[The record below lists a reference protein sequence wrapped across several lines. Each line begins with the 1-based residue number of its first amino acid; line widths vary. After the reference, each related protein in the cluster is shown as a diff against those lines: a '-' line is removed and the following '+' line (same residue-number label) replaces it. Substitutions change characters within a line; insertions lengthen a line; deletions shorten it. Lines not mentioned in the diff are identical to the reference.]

1 MTVYQDY
8 KYIMQD
14 VGNIY
19 LGVSIKVAKYA
30 GEDKVDLIENEDIP
44 FKLKMIVEKHI
55 KPTVDADTT
64 LESHMYYLK
73 NEGFLYQILCQLK
86 IKIKFNYI
94 EQKTNLFGKKR
105 EYYKM
110 KTLKLEDFIKI
121 SSEEKEKQGVV
132 KTAAH
137 QGNDTHDQGDE
148 ANDHIV
154 DVMIDFD
161 LTDSHTFSLRF
172 LPRKPVGRTSRMMI
186 RMENSMASV

>member
-19 LGVSIKVAKYA
+19 LGAKFTYA
-30 GEDKVDLIENEDIP
+30 DLIENEDIP

-132 KTAAH
+132 IQEISMSKMA
-137 QGNDTHDQGDE
+137 
-148 ANDHIV
+148 
-154 DVMIDFD
+154 MM
-161 LTDSHTFSLRF
+161 TFNL
-172 LPRKPVGRTSRMMI
+172 
-186 RMENSMASV
+186 